1 MTKSAL
7 FSEVDHSGR
16 ALLTINRP
24 EVHNAFDDSL
34 VVNLMNELRQLEAND
49 KVRVVLLASSGKT
62 FCAGADLA
70 WMRRAAGYS
79 RAENLADSL
88 GLAEL
93 LKTLDRLEKPTIA
106 LVQGPAYGGGVGL
119 VACCDLVVAA
129 RGARFRFSETRLGL
143 APAVISPY
151 VIAAIGARAAR
162 RYFLTAEEFDAPE
175 ARRLGLVHE
184 VVEEDRLFEQAR
196 LWSGVLLQN
205 GPRAM
210 SAVKA
215 LVREVGSDPMDERLT
230 AATAEK
236 AAELRASDEG
246 REGIAAFLE
255 KRRPFWIKQAD

>member
-7 FSEVDHSGR
+7 FSEVDPSGR

-70 WMRRAAGYS
+70 WMRRAAGYG

-93 LKTLDRLEKPTIA
+93 LKTLDHLEKPTIA

-119 VACCDLVVAA
+119 VACCDLVAAA
-129 RGARFRFSETRLGL
+129 RGA
-143 APAVISPY
+143 
-151 VIAAIGARAAR
+151 
-162 RYFLTAEEFDAPE
+162 
-175 ARRLGLVHE
+175 
-184 VVEEDRLFEQAR
+184 
-196 LWSGVLLQN
+196 
-205 GPRAM
+205 
-210 SAVKA
+210 
-215 LVREVGSDPMDERLT
+215 
-230 AATAEK
+230 
-236 AAELRASDEG
+236 
-246 REGIAAFLE
+246 
-255 KRRPFWIKQAD
+255 

>member
-24 EVHNAFDDSL
+24 EVHNAFDDAL
-34 VVNLMNELRQLEAND
+34 VVHLINELRHLEAND

-70 WMRRAAGYS
+70 WMRRAAAYGRS
-79 RAENLADSL
+79 ENLADTL

-93 LKTLDRLEKPTIA
+93 MKTLDRLEKPTIA

-119 VACCDLVVAA
+119 VACCDLAVAA
-129 RGARFRFSETRLGL
+129 RGARFRFSEARLGL

-151 VIAAIGARAAR
+151 VVAAMGARAAR
-162 RYFLTAEEFDAPE
+162 RYFLTAEEFDAAE

-184 VVEEDRLFEQAR
+184 VVEENRLFDQAR
-196 LWSGVLLQN
+196 HWSEMLLQN

-210 SAVKA
+210 AAVKE
-215 LVREVGSDPMDERLT
+215 LVRDAARDPMDERLI

-236 AAELRASDEG
+236 IADLRASDEG

-255 KRRPFWIKQAD
+255 KRRPSWIK